1 VFNAKI
7 VVGGRVTGI
16 HWIADTRRVWVWIQI
31 HTHKRLWVQVWVE
44 FCLVGMDSRTIYPC
58 TTHPLAIPTHDQC
71 ARLALLG
78 HAQGCLE
85 SRHRFRSREGAVL
98 AQVAVQFL
106 ARSNRRVGYMTCGPG
121 PPCWTR
127 RSRKGVP
134 PLVWLH
140 AACMA
145 VRSFIRWSGRKWRS
159 ACNRWAVTRSAR
171 GGLAP
176 SVVGQ
181 LA

>member
-1 VFNAKI
+1 VSLQTIWLLLLPACRRHYCRPTFGHIDRHAFSR
-7 VVGGRVTGI
+7 GGL
-16 HWIADTRRVWVWIQI
+16 TRDR
-31 HTHKRLWVQVWVE
+31 
-44 FCLVGMDSRTIYPC
+44 
-58 TTHPLAIPTHDQC
+58 C

-85 SRHRFRSREGAVL
+85 SRHQFRSREGAVL

-134 PLVWLH
+134 PLVRLH

-145 VRSFIRWSGRKWRS
+145 VRPFIRWSGRKWRS
-159 ACNRWAVTRSAR
+159 ACNRWAVTRSAL